1 MCVLQQESEFSNYLL
16 LATEA
21 LIVQQRAAPPLGRAG
36 CCLEGSRSPLKS
48 VKMEIVFSP
57 LTSASVTY
65 FKTRAVHRSNKTGPT
80 PISCVRDIHNLG

>member
-48 VKMEIVFSP
+48 VKMEIKKEKEKVLPCESIGHQPF
-57 LTSASVTY
+57 
-65 FKTRAVHRSNKTGPT
+65 
-80 PISCVRDIHNLG
+80 